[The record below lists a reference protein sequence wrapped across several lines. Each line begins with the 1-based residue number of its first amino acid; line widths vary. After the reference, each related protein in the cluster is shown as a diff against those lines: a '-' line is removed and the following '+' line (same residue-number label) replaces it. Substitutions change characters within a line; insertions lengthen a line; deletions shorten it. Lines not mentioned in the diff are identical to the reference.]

1 MKKHWYNVKRF
12 FTKQEGFMENVEM
25 ELCFKHEKNVDLVE
39 MANALIALQNLTAY
53 QIGKNDGVR
62 DTKILLKGVRS
73 GSDIFSLV
81 IEFAKDVLPVME
93 GVVAVVATYDII
105 KRFAV
110 IKDEKVENVIEDQ
123 NLTPQVAAIARSIVA
138 PIEDNNS
145 SMIFTFNGDNTT
157 LVIDSEMA
165 KSIRHGANIV
175 DKLKGDN
182 KKESVED
189 RTHYEKV
196 LIEMHKTTNTDKA
209 VKHHAYCSDIIKGKS
224 IATYIESVEDRKTIL
239 SDPYANYF
247 LVDIEVNRV
256 GDEVKLYRVTQLH
269 EVIPIE

>member
-1 MKKHWYNVKRF
+1 
-12 FTKQEGFMENVEM
+12 MENVEM

-39 MANALIALQNLTAY
+39 MANALIALQNLTAH

-81 IEFAKDVLPVME
+81 IEFSKDVLPVME
-93 GVVAVVATYDII
+93 GIVSVVATYDII

-110 IKDEKVENVIEDQ
+110 IKDEKVENIIEDK
-123 NLTPQVAAIARSIVA
+123 NLTPQIAGIARSIVA

-165 KSIRHGANIV
+165 KSIRNGANIV
-175 DKLKGDN
+175 DKLKGEN
-182 KKESVED
+182 KKEQAEN
-189 RTHYEKV
+189 RTHYERV
-196 LIEMHKTTNTDKA
+196 LIAMHKTTNTDKA
-209 VKHHAYCSDIIKGKS
+209 VKHHAYCDDIVKGKS
-224 IATYIESVEDRKTIL
+224 IATIIENAEDRKVIL
-239 SDPYANYF
+239 NDPYTNYF
-247 LVDIEVNRV
+247 LVDIEVNRL
-256 GDEVKLYRVTQLH
+256 GDDVKLYRITKLH
-269 EVIPIE
+269 EVIEKEEDGGVVK